1 MDMKVGIRVVAAG
14 VFSRRPSLGVPRE
27 VVPRTM
33 LDAAAASLRRAR
45 CEGGPNGIAEF
56 CTDSARLQLCLR
68 FFGCLTGALPTR
80 RCVVAQRG

>member
-33 LDAAAASLRRAR
+33 LDACGGIAAAPDARAVQ
-45 CEGGPNGIAEF
+45 NGITTSTVSTVRAF
-56 CTDSARLQLCLR
+56 SSAC
-68 FFGCLTGALPTR
+68 GSSA
-80 RCVVAQRG
+80 V

>member
-33 LDAAAASLRRAR
+33 LDACGGIAAAPDARAVQMGSPSSVLTVR
-45 CEGGPNGIAEF
+45 AF
-56 CTDSARLQLCLR
+56 SSAC
-68 FFGCLTGALPTR
+68 GSSA
-80 RCVVAQRG
+80 V